1 MLEALTTNFSIG
13 GEGFKILK
21 SIEETFT
28 KIRSSFPRLEQ
39 ENTKMFQKMNSN
51 ANRFFSNMK
60 NGTVRVGNAFKIMS
74 ARSNI
79 PVDSMWNKM
88 KRGGTSFFNSIKYGT
103 ASAINAFKRLKANSK
118 GLYNRL
124 GGTNGGFGVTGKVA
138 GLVAGVGLTF
148 GIAGAI
154 NEYKSFDDVM
164 LKTKAISQATGE
176 SYNKLRN
183 QAKLLGAQTR
193 FTATEVAE
201 AQKYQA
207 MAGWKVNQILAATT
221 AIMRLATASG
231 ENLGTVSDIVTDS
244 MTAFGWAANKANKF
258 TDILAQTATQTN
270 TSVGLLGE
278 SFKYVSPTAATLGE
292 SVQSTATWL
301 GILANNGIK
310 GSMAGVSLNET
321 MQSLIKP
328 SKEAGEI
335 LKKMGVVA
343 KDSHGNFLGLE
354 KIFPQ
359 IRKGLEGLGTA
370 DRGAILNTIFGERG
384 GRAANLILN
393 TTQEQ
398 IKQLKETISYSAGAT
413 QKMAKIMDSGLGGAI
428 ARAKSAVSGFGI
440 ELIEAFSVDIS
451 GGLDSFS
458 NWLNDSLPKIK
469 SFITEIKEFWKANK
483 DFIIA
488 IGAGIVALNVLLG
501 VLALVTAPFSAIAI
515 AIAAVVAGIV
525 LMYRKFEWF
534 RDLVQIIWNLIKL
547 ICKGIMWQFNNI
559 LKFWEGV
566 FSKINKGLKFFGF
579 KGLDLNIKKENIN
592 KTELMGEPKNKEM
605 PLAPNPILGPRE
617 NTAIPI
623 AAQATQIQQQPSTQ
637 VYNTNHIQI
646 NGNDREQMQKDLEE
660 FYYRMEIQKG
670 ER

>member
-1 MLEALTTNFSIG
+1 MLEALTTSFSIG

-21 SIEETFT
+21 SIEETYA
-28 KIRSSFPRLEQ
+28 RLRNSFPKIERT
-39 ENTKMFQKMNSN
+39 NTKMWDKMQSK
-51 ANRFFSNMK
+51 ANKFLGSIK

-79 PVDSMWNKM
+79 PVDSMWKRM
-88 KRGGTSFFNSIKYGT
+88 GRGGKKFFNSIKLETTG
-103 ASAINAFKRLKANSK
+103 AINAFSK
-118 GLYNRL
+118 LRAKSRGLYGKL
-124 GGTNGGFGVTGKVA
+124 GGKNGGFGVAGKVA

-164 LKTKAISQATGE
+164 LKTKAISGAAGE

-193 FTATEVAE
+193 FTATEVGE

-207 MAGWKVNQILAATT
+207 MAGWKVNQILAATP
-221 AIMRLATASG
+221 AIMNLATASG
-231 ENLGTVSDIVTDS
+231 EQLGTVSDIVTDS

-258 TDILAQTATQTN
+258 TDVLAQTATQTN

-328 SKEAGEI
+328 SKEAGV
-335 LKKMGVVA
+335 LLDKLGVKV
-343 KDSHGNFLGLE
+343 KDANGNFLGLD

-359 IRKGLEGLGTA
+359 IRKGLQGLGNA
-370 DRGAILNTIFGERG
+370 DKGAILNTIFGERG

-393 TTQEQ
+393 TTQSQIEQ
-398 IKQLKETISYSAGAT
+398 LRKTIEDSAGAT
-413 QKMAKIMDSGLGGAI
+413 AKMAKIMDSGLGGAI
-428 ARAKSAVSGFGI
+428 ARAKSAISGFGI
-440 ELIEAFSVDIS
+440 ELVEAFSVDIS
-451 GGLDSFS
+451 QGLDSFS
-458 NWLNDSLPKIK
+458 NWLNGSIPKLK
-469 SFITEIKEFWKANK
+469 AFITEIKDFWKANK

-488 IGAGIVALNVLLG
+488 ISAGIIALNILMG
-501 VLALVTAPFSAIAI
+501 VLALATAPFSIIAI
-515 AIAAVVAGIV
+515 GIASVVAGIV
-525 LMYRKFEWF
+525 LAYRKFKWF
-534 RDLVQIIWNLIKL
+534 ANVVNFLKDVVIGAFKAILWYVNKVINAWKSVGNFIGNLL
-547 ICKGIMWQFNNI
+547 
-559 LKFWEGV
+559 
-566 FSKINKGLKFFGF
+566 GF
-579 KGLDLNIKKENIN
+579 KSHDINIKKVNRTEMIN
-592 KTELMGEPKNKEM
+592 KDENKTNREM
-605 PLAPNPILGPRE
+605 PLSPVLIATSSPP
-617 NTAIPI
+617 TIPQNVGGTKETKI
-623 AAQATQIQQQPSTQ
+623 
-637 VYNTNHIQI
+637 YNSNHIEI
-646 NGNDREQMQKDLEE
+646 NGNDKEAMRRELEYF
-660 FYYRMEIQKG
+660 FYEKEIQKG